1 MYVLLRLQITYEN
14 FIIILVLVEW
24 VCLERHQ

>member
-14 FIIILVLVEW
+14 VIIILVLVEW
-24 VCLERHQ
+24 VCLEQQQ